1 MTDTIRGTRAE
12 VRKFGILFAVVFG
25 LIGLYMLYRGHGH
38 WYYLPLVGLVFLV
51 AGLAAYPPLRPI
63 YLAWMKFA
71 FVLGWINTR
80 ILLGLFFYVIITP
93 IGVGMRLFG
102 KDFLDEKIDKS
113 KRSYWQKRDK
123 VEFDRSGY
131 ERLF

>member
-1 MTDTIRGTRAE
+1 LTDKIRGTRTE

-25 LIGLYMLYRGHGH
+25 LIGLYMLYRGHGY
-38 WYYLPLVGLVFLV
+38 WYYFPLMGLVFLG
-51 AGLAAYPPLRPI
+51 AGLAAYPLLRPI

-80 ILLGLFFYVIITP
+80 ILLGLFFYLIITP
-93 IGVGMRLFG
+93 VGVGMRLFG
-102 KDFLDEKIDKS
+102 KDLLDEKIDKS
-113 KRSYWQKRDK
+113 KGSYWQRRDK
-123 VEFDRSGY
+123 VDFDRSGY